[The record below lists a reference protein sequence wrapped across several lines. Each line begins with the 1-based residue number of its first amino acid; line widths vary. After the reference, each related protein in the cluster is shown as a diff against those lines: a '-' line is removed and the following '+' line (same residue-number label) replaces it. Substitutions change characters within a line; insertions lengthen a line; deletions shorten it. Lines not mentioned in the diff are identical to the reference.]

1 MFLNKKFA
9 NRQFSRVLCTD
20 QSEDMQEVETLR
32 EGSLDKQDSVII

>member
-20 QSEDMQEVETLR
+20 QSEDMQVETLR
-32 EGSLDKQDSVII
+32 EGSLDKQDPVII

>member
-9 NRQFSRVLCTD
+9 NRQFSRVLRTD

-32 EGSLDKQDSVII
+32 EGSLDKQNPVII